1 MRHVLRGRVRV
12 LGSFCV
18 LRAKTPGGAGIM
30 LNWLSAKLMTTSVGD
45 FLLAK
50 SSFETGLKGHTTS
63 TSAETVQKSMNTLVT
78 TLIGFGGIWVVACI
92 VFAALK
98 LSGAQGKN
106 PENRTQAMV
115 GLACAAIGGFVMI
128 KAYDIASW
136 VTQI

>member
-50 SSFETGLKGHTTS
+50 GSFTKGLGGNGGNGGKGD
-63 TSAETVQKSMNTLVT
+63 AATVQNSMNTLVK
-78 TLIGFGGIWVVACI
+78 TLIGFGSI
-92 VFAALK
+92 
-98 LSGAQGKN
+98 
-106 PENRTQAMV
+106 
-115 GLACAAIGGFVMI
+115 
-128 KAYDIASW
+128 
-136 VTQI
+136 

>member
-1 MRHVLRGRVRV
+1 MRHVLRGRVRI
-12 LGSFCV
+12 LRSFCV
-18 LRAKTPGGAGIM
+18 LRAKTPGGAGSM

-50 SSFETGLKGHTTS
+50 ESFTGGLGKNSSGS
-63 TSAETVQKSMNTLVT
+63 NAATVQDSMNTLVK
-78 TLIGFGGIWVVACI
+78 TLIGFGGIWVVACV
-92 VFAALK
+92 VFASIK

-106 PENRTQAMV
+106 PENRTQAMI

-136 VTQI
+136 VTTI

>member
-1 MRHVLRGRVRV
+1 MRHALRGRVRV

-18 LRAKTPGGAGIM
+18 LRSKTPGGAGIM

-50 SSFETGLKGHTTS
+50 NSFSKSIQGHTS
-63 TSAETVQKSMNTLVT
+63 GADANTVQKSMNTLVT
-78 TLIGFGGIWVVACI
+78 TLIGFGGIWVAACV
-92 VFAALK
+92 VFAAIK

-106 PENRTQAMV
+106 PENRTQAMI

-136 VTQI
+136 VTKI

>member
-18 LRAKTPGGAGIM
+18 LRAKSPGGAGIM

-50 SSFETGLKGHTTS
+50 DSFTGGLGGNGGKGD
-63 TSAETVQKSMNTLVT
+63 AATVQNSMNTLVK
-78 TLIGFGGIWVVACI
+78 TLIGFGSIWVVACV
-92 VFAALK
+92 VFAAIK

-128 KAYDIASW
+128 KAYDIAAW
-136 VTQI
+136 VATI

>member
-1 MRHVLRGRVRV
+1 
-12 LGSFCV
+12 
-18 LRAKTPGGAGIM
+18 M

-50 SSFETGLKGHTTS
+50 NSFSKSLQGHTSGADAT
-63 TSAETVQKSMNTLVT
+63 TVQKSMNTLVT
-78 TLIGFGGIWVVACI
+78 TLISFGGIWVAACV
-92 VFAALK
+92 VFAAIK

-106 PENRTQAMV
+106 PENRTQAMI

-136 VTQI
+136 VTKI

>member
-1 MRHVLRGRVRV
+1 
-12 LGSFCV
+12 
-18 LRAKTPGGAGIM
+18 M

-50 SSFETGLKGHTTS
+50 TSFENSIKGHTTG
-63 TSAETVQKSMNTLVT
+63 TDATTVQKSMNTLVT
-78 TLIGFGGIWVVACI
+78 TLIGFGGIWVAACV
-92 VFAALK
+92 VFAAIK

-106 PENRTQAMV
+106 PENRTQAMI

-136 VTQI
+136 VTKI

>member
-1 MRHVLRGRVRV
+1 MRHVLRGRVRI

-18 LRAKTPGGAGIM
+18 LRAKSPGGAGIM

-50 SSFETGLKGHTTS
+50 DSFTGGLGKNSSGS
-63 TSAETVQKSMNTLVT
+63 NAATVQDSMNTLVKA
-78 TLIGFGGIWVVACI
+78 LIGFGGIWVVACV
-92 VFAALK
+92 VFASIK

-106 PENRTQAMV
+106 PENRTQAMI

-136 VTQI
+136 VTTI

>member
-1 MRHVLRGRVRV
+1 MRHVLRGRVRI

-50 SSFETGLKGHTTS
+50 SSFTSGLGKSSG
-63 TSAETVQKSMNTLVT
+63 TSAQTVQNSMNTLVK
-78 TLIGFGGIWVVACI
+78 TLIGFGGIWVVACV
-92 VFAALK
+92 VFASIK

-106 PENRTQAMV
+106 PENRTQAML
-115 GLACAAIGGFVMI
+115 GLACAAIGGFIMI

-136 VTQI
+136 VTTI

>member
-1 MRHVLRGRVRV
+1 
-12 LGSFCV
+12 
-18 LRAKTPGGAGIM
+18 M

-50 SSFETGLKGHTTS
+50 KVLRGAYWAHQWCRCYHCT
-63 TSAETVQKSMNTLVT
+63 KSMNTLVT
-78 TLIGFGGIWVVACI
+78 TLIGFGGIWVAACV
-92 VFAALK
+92 VFAAIK

-106 PENRTQAMV
+106 PENRTQAMI

-136 VTQI
+136 VTKI

>member
-1 MRHVLRGRVRV
+1 MRHVLKGRVRI

-50 SSFETGLKGHTTS
+50 NSFTGGLGGNGGKGN
-63 TSAETVQKSMNTLVT
+63 AATVQNSMNTLVK
-78 TLIGFGGIWVVACI
+78 TLIGFGSIWVVACV
-92 VFAALK
+92 VFAAIK

-115 GLACAAIGGFVMI
+115 GLACAAVGGFVMI
-128 KAYDIASW
+128 KAYDIAAW
-136 VTQI
+136 VATI

>member
-18 LRAKTPGGAGIM
+18 LRAKTTGGAEIM

-50 SSFETGLKGHTTS
+50 SSFEKGLTGNTTD
-63 TSAETVQKSMNTLVT
+63 TSAETVQNSMNTLVK
-78 TLIGFGGIWVVACI
+78 TLIGFGGIWVVACV
-92 VFAALK
+92 VFASIK

-115 GLACAAIGGFVMI
+115 GLACAAVGGFIMI

>member
-1 MRHVLRGRVRV
+1 MRHVLRGRVRI

-18 LRAKTPGGAGIM
+18 LRAKSPGGAGIM

-50 SSFETGLKGHTTS
+50 DSFTGGLGKNSSGS
-63 TSAETVQKSMNTLVT
+63 NAATVQDSMNTLVK
-78 TLIGFGGIWVVACI
+78 TLIGFGGIWVVACV
-92 VFAALK
+92 VFASIK

-106 PENRTQAMV
+106 PENRTQAMI
-115 GLACAAIGGFVMI
+115 GLACATIGGFVMI

-136 VTQI
+136 VTTI

>member
-1 MRHVLRGRVRV
+1 MS
-12 LGSFCV
+12 LGDVCVYWGLCV
-18 LRAKTPGGAGIM
+18 LRAKSPGGAGIM

-50 SSFETGLKGHTTS
+50 DSFTGGLGKNSSGS
-63 TSAETVQKSMNTLVT
+63 NAATVQDSMNTLVK
-78 TLIGFGGIWVVACI
+78 TLIGFGGIWVVACV
-92 VFAALK
+92 VFASIK

-106 PENRTQAMV
+106 PENRTQAMI

-136 VTQI
+136 VTTI

>member
-18 LRAKTPGGAGIM
+18 LRAKTTGGAEIM

-50 SSFETGLKGHTTS
+50 NSFEKGLTGNTTD
-63 TSAETVQKSMNTLVT
+63 TSAETVQNSMNTLVK
-78 TLIGFGGIWVVACI
+78 TLIGFGGIWVVACV
-92 VFAALK
+92 VFASIK

-115 GLACAAIGGFVMI
+115 GLACAAVGGFIMI

>member
-1 MRHVLRGRVRV
+1 MYWGLFA
-12 LGSFCV
+12 FCEQ
-18 LRAKTPGGAGIM
+18 KTPGGAGIM

-50 SSFETGLKGHTTS
+50 TSFEKGITGHTSGTDA
-63 TSAETVQKSMNTLVT
+63 TTVQKSMNTLVT
-78 TLIGFGGIWVVACI
+78 TLIGFGGIWVAACV
-92 VFAALK
+92 VFAAIK

-106 PENRTQAMV
+106 PENRTQAMI

-136 VTQI
+136 VTKI

>member
-1 MRHVLRGRVRV
+1 MRHVLRGRVRI

-18 LRAKTPGGAGIM
+18 LRAKSPGGAGIM

-50 SSFETGLKGHTTS
+50 DSFTGGLGKNSSGS
-63 TSAETVQKSMNTLVT
+63 NAATVQDSMNTLVK
-78 TLIGFGGIWVVACI
+78 TLIGFGGIWVVACV
-92 VFAALK
+92 VFASIK

-106 PENRTQAMV
+106 PENRTQAMI

-136 VTQI
+136 VTTI

>member
-1 MRHVLRGRVRV
+1 MRHVLRGRVRI

-18 LRAKTPGGAGIM
+18 LRAKSPGGAGIM

-50 SSFETGLKGHTTS
+50 DSFTGGLGKNSSGS
-63 TSAETVQKSMNTLVT
+63 NAATVQDSMNTLVK
-78 TLIGFGGIWVVACI
+78 TLIGFGGIWVVACV
-92 VFAALK
+92 VFASIK

-106 PENRTQAMV
+106 SENRTQAMI

-136 VTQI
+136 VTTI

>member
-50 SSFETGLKGHTTS
+50 KVLRGGLLGTPV
-63 TSAETVQKSMNTLVT
+63 VQMLPLYK
-78 TLIGFGGIWVVACI
+78 
-92 VFAALK
+92 
-98 LSGAQGKN
+98 
-106 PENRTQAMV
+106 
-115 GLACAAIGGFVMI
+115 
-128 KAYDIASW
+128 KA
-136 VTQI
+136 

>member
-1 MRHVLRGRVRV
+1 
-12 LGSFCV
+12 
-18 LRAKTPGGAGIM
+18 M

-50 SSFETGLKGHTTS
+50 DSFTGGLGKNSSGS
-63 TSAETVQKSMNTLVT
+63 NAATVQDSMNTLVK
-78 TLIGFGGIWVVACI
+78 TLIGFGGIWVVACV
-92 VFAALK
+92 VFASIK

-106 PENRTQAMV
+106 PENRTQAMI

-136 VTQI
+136 VTTI

>member
-12 LGSFCV
+12 LRSFCV

-50 SSFETGLKGHTTS
+50 GSFEKGLTGNTTDA
-63 TSAETVQKSMNTLVT
+63 SAETVQNSMNTLVK
-78 TLIGFGGIWVVACI
+78 TLIGFGGIWVVACV
-92 VFAALK
+92 VFASIK

-106 PENRTQAMV
+106 PENRTQAMI
-115 GLACAAIGGFVMI
+115 GLACAAVGGFIMI

>member
-12 LGSFCV
+12 LRSFCV
-18 LRAKTPGGAGIM
+18 LRAKQPGGAGIM

-50 SSFETGLKGHTTS
+50 SSFTSGIGKGS
-63 TSAETVQKSMNTLVT
+63 GANAQTVQNSMNTLVK
-78 TLIGFGGIWVVACI
+78 TLIGFGGIWVVACV
-92 VFAALK
+92 VFASIK

-106 PENRTQAMV
+106 PENRTQAML
-115 GLACAAIGGFVMI
+115 GLACAAIGGFIMI

-136 VTQI
+136 VTTI

>member
-1 MRHVLRGRVRV
+1 
-12 LGSFCV
+12 
-18 LRAKTPGGAGIM
+18 PGGAGIM

-50 SSFETGLKGHTTS
+50 TSFEKGITGHTSGTDA
-63 TSAETVQKSMNTLVT
+63 TTVQKSMNTLVT
-78 TLIGFGGIWVVACI
+78 TLIGFGGIWVAACV
-92 VFAALK
+92 VFAAIK

-106 PENRTQAMV
+106 PENRTQAMI

-136 VTQI
+136 VTKI

>member
-1 MRHVLRGRVRV
+1 MCVYWGLFA
-12 LGSFCV
+12 FCEQ
-18 LRAKTPGGAGIM
+18 KTPGGAGIM

-50 SSFETGLKGHTTS
+50 TSFEKGITGHTSGTDA
-63 TSAETVQKSMNTLVT
+63 TTVQKSMNTLVT
-78 TLIGFGGIWVVACI
+78 TLIGFGGIWVAACV
-92 VFAALK
+92 VFAAIK

-106 PENRTQAMV
+106 PENRTQAMI

-136 VTQI
+136 VTKI

>member
-1 MRHVLRGRVRV
+1 M
-12 LGSFCV
+12 GSFCV
-18 LRAKTPGGAGIM
+18 LRAKSPGGAGIM

-50 SSFETGLKGHTTS
+50 DSFTGGLGKNSSGS
-63 TSAETVQKSMNTLVT
+63 NAATVQDSMNTLVK
-78 TLIGFGGIWVVACI
+78 TLIGFGGIWVVACV
-92 VFAALK
+92 VFASIK

-106 PENRTQAMV
+106 PENRTQAMI

-136 VTQI
+136 VTTI

>member
-18 LRAKTPGGAGIM
+18 LRTKTPGGAGIM

-50 SSFETGLKGHTTS
+50 ESFTGGLGKNSSGS
-63 TSAETVQKSMNTLVT
+63 NAATVQDSMNTLVK
-78 TLIGFGGIWVVACI
+78 TLIGFGGIWVVACV
-92 VFAALK
+92 VFASIK

-106 PENRTQAMV
+106 PENRTQAMI

-136 VTQI
+136 VTTI

>member
-12 LGSFCV
+12 LRSFCV
-18 LRAKTPGGAGIM
+18 LRAKTPGDAGIM

-50 SSFETGLKGHTTS
+50 SCFTSGIGKGSGANAQTF
-63 TSAETVQKSMNTLVT
+63 QNSMNTLVK
-78 TLIGFGGIWVVACI
+78 TLIGFGGIWVVACV
-92 VFAALK
+92 VFASIK

-106 PENRTQAMV
+106 PENRTQAMI

-136 VTQI
+136 VTTI